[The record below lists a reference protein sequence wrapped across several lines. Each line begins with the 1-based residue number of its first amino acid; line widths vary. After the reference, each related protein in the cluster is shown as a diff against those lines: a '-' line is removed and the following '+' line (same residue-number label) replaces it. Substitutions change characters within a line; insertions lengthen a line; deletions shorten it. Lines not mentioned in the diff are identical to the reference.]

1 MQGSGGLE
9 SPEPG
14 GDDKDSVVSVTDS
27 EGSEEEKVGGWWYVP
42 PSSEMFQRMRLT
54 RGQKCST
61 ALKTTL
67 GDGVAMARRWL
78 MDLRH
83 FETQIYVISDDQL
96 GGYMPIFSP
105 DTRCF
110 EISETRMLGIYL

>member
-1 MQGSGGLE
+1 MNVRSRFACQ
-9 SPEPG
+9 
-14 GDDKDSVVSVTDS
+14 
-27 EGSEEEKVGGWWYVP
+27 
-42 PSSEMFQRMRLT
+42 
-54 RGQKCST
+54 
-61 ALKTTL
+61 
-67 GDGVAMARRWL
+67 GDGVAMARLWL